1 MTAISSSSV
10 NPQVAL
16 AEAQQK
22 LTADQAA
29 KAAAA
34 SIATDQ
40 AAVAKATRTET
51 TAPSSSSSTGLVNL
65 TA

>member
-1 MTAISSSSV
+1 MTAIGSSV
-10 NPQVAL
+10 SPQVAL

-22 LTADQAA
+22 LAADQAA

-34 SIATDQ
+34 TIAADQ
-40 AAVAKATRTET
+40 AAVAKATRAET
-51 TAPSSSSSTGLVNL
+51 TAPSSSTGLVNL